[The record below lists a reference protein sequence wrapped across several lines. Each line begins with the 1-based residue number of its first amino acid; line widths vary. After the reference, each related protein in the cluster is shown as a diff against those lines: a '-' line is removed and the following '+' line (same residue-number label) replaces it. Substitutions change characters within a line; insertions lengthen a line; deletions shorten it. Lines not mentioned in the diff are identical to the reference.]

1 MGAVAARCYGS
12 SAGGATRGPEV
23 SLPLGLYVPSTDEA
37 ARLYAW
43 PTLGTVK
50 ARLFGAISAMIAERR
65 YPPWGNE
72 ASASCL
78 RSFDRDQSRD
88 SGLGIGL
95 QKQMGGSAPAHGAIE
110 RPMR

>member
-1 MGAVAARCYGS
+1 
-12 SAGGATRGPEV
+12 
-23 SLPLGLYVPSTDEA
+23 LYVPSTDEA

-43 PTLGTVK
+43 PTPGTAK

-72 ASASCL
+72 ALASCL

-88 SGLGIGL
+88 SELGISL
-95 QKQMGGSAPAHGAIE
+95 QQEMGGSARAHGAME
-110 RPMR
+110 RPMLDR